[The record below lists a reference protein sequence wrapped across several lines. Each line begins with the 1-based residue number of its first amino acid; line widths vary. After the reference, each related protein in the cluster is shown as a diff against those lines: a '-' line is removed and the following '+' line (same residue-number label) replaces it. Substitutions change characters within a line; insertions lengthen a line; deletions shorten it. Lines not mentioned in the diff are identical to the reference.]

1 MTQAPGKRTARPGAV
16 LGLTAALSLS
26 VAACGGNLSGGAA
39 GGEFPSGPITIAVG
53 QDPGG
58 STDLIARALA
68 EGLTDDLGV
77 AAPVVNTPGANGAL
91 AANEVAGQ
99 EPDGQNLLVIN
110 ASLTAITPLA
120 VSEDEAV
127 AIDDFEVVAGISRD
141 DYVLVSSP
149 ASGLETLADLED
161 AGDDLKFGTT
171 GVGTGSQL
179 AQELLF
185 NQAGIS
191 GTAVPFNSGAPTLT
205 AVLGDQVDVAAI
217 QLGEAIGQIE
227 AGELNALLTFSAER
241 NEFLEDTPTAVE
253 EGYEVEVAQYR
264 ALVAPSGTP
273 DDVLERLR
281 EASEAAFATEQY
293 RAFNEDNL
301 LTAHEIPGDQVVE
314 EWTASLESYRSMTE
328 EYGIDLGG
336 SQ

>member
-1 MTQAPGKRTARPGAV
+1 MTQAPGKKLARPGVA

-26 VAACGGNLSGGAA
+26 VAACGGNLSGGGAE
-39 GGEFPSGPITIAVG
+39 GEFPSGPITIAVG

-77 AAPVVNTPGANGAL
+77 ATPVVNTPGANGAL
-91 AANEVAGQ
+91 AANELAGKD
-99 EPDGQNLLVIN
+99 PNGQDLLVIN

-127 AIDDFEVVAGISRD
+127 DINGFEVVTGISRD
-141 DYVLVSSP
+141 DYVLVASP
-149 ASGLETLADLED
+149 SSGLESLED
-161 AGDDLKFGTT
+161 LVDSDENVTFGTT

-185 NQAGIS
+185 NQAGVT

-217 QLGEAIGQIE
+217 QLGEAIAQID
-227 AGELNALLTFSAER
+227 AGELQPLVTFSAER

-264 ALVAPSGTP
+264 AVVAPEGTP
-273 DDVLERLR
+273 EDVLERLR
-281 EASEAAFATEQY
+281 EACEAAFATEQY
-293 RAFNEDNL
+293 RSFNEDNL
-301 LTAHEIPGDQVVE
+301 LSAHEIPGDQVVE
-314 EWTASLESYRSMTE
+314 EWTGSLESYRAMTE